1 MALGPDSKPED
12 RLSQLCGKRRKGP
25 EEKASP
31 ESGRSPKRFRGCEEE
46 EEVVGRKELEERPKL
61 ESSESASDA
70 GVLADTEAKAPE
82 IGHRGGRESSLECGA
97 TQSCPGPDAPAAAVS
112 EGLPGGAG
120 GAPVESQLKHL
131 FLRSSSLKL

>member
-1 MALGPDSKPED
+1 MEGPSPLTKSCQSQLQDLCGRLGKVGRGLKLALGPDSKPED

-46 EEVVGRKELEERPKL
+46 VVGRKELEERPKL

-82 IGHRGGRESSLECGA
+82 TGPGIEEAES
-97 TQSCPGPDAPAAAVS
+97 PA
-112 EGLPGGAG
+112 
-120 GAPVESQLKHL
+120 
-131 FLRSSSLKL
+131 